1 VGDTEW
7 IVCDYPIVSHA
18 LVSLPIK
25 LAQHIINGSAERTR
39 SWKGD
44 GASRWKW
51 VHTDGECRAI
61 DWRGDAV
68 GWRVWTSTGEGDLG
82 SELTALDGSPIRPPL
97 RSRHSKG
104 GCNDQSS

>member
-1 VGDTEW
+1 MGDTEW
-7 IVCDYPIVSHA
+7 IVYDCPIVSH
-18 LVSLPIK
+18 SLINMPIELTEYVIDWSPK
-25 LAQHIINGSAERTR
+25 RTM
-39 SWKGD
+39 SWAGD

-68 GWRVWTSTGEGDLG
+68 GWRVWTSTGEGVLG